1 MNSRPHDH
9 APAASPDPEE
19 DARDFDAFAQD
30 QDPLDIEAATWALR
44 RRNGLDT
51 AGEAEL
57 ADWLKADPRHGAAL
71 EDMEHTFDE
80 LRHLPDEHLASL
92 RAGLG
97 ERAAGVPPQAPAPA
111 WPPALP
117 RPPARSGWRA
127 WLQGGWLPQA
137 MAAALACVVVAG
149 AWLGWQQWQ
158 LQPGFVQAYAT
169 ERGQQLS
176 VTLPDAASQGSTLQL
191 DTASRAEVRLFRDR
205 REVHLQEGQVMFVV
219 HPDAQRPFHVW
230 AGGVR
235 VTVVG
240 TRFSVRHSQSGR
252 DAGQTV
258 VEVEEGRVRVAPA
271 TVDARLASVELHA
284 GQRVVADGRG
294 QLSAPAALPPTAVAP
309 WREGR
314 VSFDQTPLADAIAE
328 FERYGHTGLVV
339 RDPAVA
345 ALPVGGSYT
354 LRQFQQFARAL
365 PQLLPVRL
373 ESRGALTE
381 VVAR

>member
-30 QDPLDIEAATWALR
+30 QDPLDIEAATWVLR

-97 ERAAGVPPQAPAPA
+97 ERAAGAPPQAPAPA

-127 WLQGGWLPQA
+127 WLQGGRLPQA

-271 TVDARLASVELHA
+271 TADARLASVELHA

-345 ALPVGGSYT
+345 TLPVGGSYT

>member
-1 MNSRPHDH
+1 MNSRLHDH
-9 APAASPDPEE
+9 APAAAPDPAE

-44 RRNGLDT
+44 RRNGLDA

-57 ADWLKADPRHGAAL
+57 ADWLDADPRHGAAL
-71 EDMEHTFDE
+71 EDMEQTFDE
-80 LRHLPDEHLASL
+80 LRHLPDENVASL
-92 RAGLG
+92 KAGLG
-97 ERAAGVPPQAPAPA
+97 GRAAGAPPQALTPAG
-111 WPPALP
+111 PPLP
-117 RPPARSGWRA
+117 RSPVRNGWWA
-127 WLQGGWLPQA
+127 WLQGGGWLPQA
-137 MAAALACVVVAG
+137 MAAALACVLVAG

-169 ERGQQLS
+169 ERGQRLS
-176 VTLPDAASQGSTLQL
+176 VSLPDAATQGTTLQL
-191 DTASRAEVRLFRDR
+191 DTASRVEVRLFRDR

-240 TRFSVRHSQSGR
+240 TRFSVRYSQSGR

-271 TVDARLASVELHA
+271 TADARLASVELHA
-284 GQRVVADGRG
+284 GQRVVADGSG
-294 QLSAPAALPPTAVAP
+294 QLSTPAALPPSAVAP

-314 VSFDQTPLADAIAE
+314 VSFSQTPLADAIAE

-345 ALPVGGSYT
+345 ALPVGGSYS

-373 ESRGALTE
+373 QPHGALTE